1 MKILFSLHSAYVP
14 VFPEREYQMQM
25 LNSSLEKRLHEAQE
39 KLNLVVNQLKE
50 RENTNPKRESF
61 SRLNIPSKE
70 TRTTCALDSS
80 PGRILLG
87 KIPERYKVV
96 QGLKF

>member
-1 MKILFSLHSAYVP
+1 MKILFSLNFVYVP
-14 VFPEREYQMQM
+14 VFSEREYQMQI
-25 LNSSLEKRLHEAQE
+25 LNSSLEKRLHEGQE

-50 RENTNPKRESF
+50 RERESL

-70 TRTTCALDSS
+70 TGMTCALDSS
-80 PGRILLG
+80 PGRILLV